1 MQSFHLIMLLLRL
14 YCIDHR
20 YIKRR
25 CQFLDNLPQYN
36 YNQIVP
42 GGNDTSK
49 LGSTLMNAMLK
60 EVPQFCDPS
69 TKEDWSLQAHQQ
81 VINL

>member
-1 MQSFHLIMLLLRL
+1 MYTILPQHL
-14 YCIDHR
+14 CR
-20 YIKRR
+20 YMKRR
-25 CQFLDNLPQYN
+25 CHFLDNLPAYN
-36 YNQIVP
+36 YNQ
-42 GGNDTSK
+42 GGNTLK

-81 VINL
+81 VICYE

>member
-1 MQSFHLIMLLLRL
+1 MN
-14 YCIDHR
+14 R

-36 YNQIVP
+36 YNA
-42 GGNDTSK
+42 GRGLDGSDTRR
-49 LGSTLMNAMLK
+49 LGSTLMNAMLN

-69 TKEDWSLQAHQQ
+69 TKEDWSVQAHQQ
-81 VINL
+81 VSNLYFETILMSCM